1 MSIQQGTIGLFNRD
15 TKILFFAFTILAI
28 RTFGSINQ
36 PHNSTSLLKQL
47 FTSYRSLEIEFS
59 LFS

>member
-1 MSIQQGTIGLFNRD
+1 MSIQQGTIGSFNRD

-28 RTFGSINQ
+28 GTFGSINK
-36 PHNSTSLLKQL
+36 PHNSTSVLKQL
-47 FTSYRSLEIEFS
+47 FTSYHSLEIEFS